1 MKVEKVNK
9 INVEKI
15 KELKVKTMN
24 LKDERQKGKTTY
36 KIWDIVVVTILAVL
50 ADCNEWQEIVDYAEE
65 EKDFLKLTGGIPSAK
80 TYEKVISM
88 VDSN

>member
-24 LKDERQKGKTTY
+24 LKDERQKEKQLIKYG
-36 KIWDIVVVTILAVL
+36 IL
-50 ADCNEWQEIVDYAEE
+50 
-65 EKDFLKLTGGIPSAK
+65 
-80 TYEKVISM
+80 
-88 VDSN
+88 